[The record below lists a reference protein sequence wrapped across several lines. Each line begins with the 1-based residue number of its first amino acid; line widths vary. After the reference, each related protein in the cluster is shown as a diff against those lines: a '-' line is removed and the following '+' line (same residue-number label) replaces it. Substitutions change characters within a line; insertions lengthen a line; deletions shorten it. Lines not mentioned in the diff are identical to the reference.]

1 MELDRYPLQEESPMQ
16 QTLQH
21 PRNSAATAVVGLL
34 LIVGGGA
41 MLALRQAGVDVFEAV
56 GTWGWPFFVIV
67 PGLVLLAMAVVPTPP
82 RGISFA
88 IAGSVVTTV
97 GGLLLYQTQTGNWE
111 SWAYAWA
118 LIPLAVGV
126 AMLVYGG
133 LAHVPGLVTA
143 GLWTGGIAA
152 VVLMVGAWFFG
163 GLFAGLD
170 RPTEVGSWWPVT
182 AIAMGVVLLLGGVAR
197 PRDARSGPS
206 AEPHSDAAPSS

>member
-1 MELDRYPLQEESPMQ
+1 MQ

-21 PRNSAATAVVGLL
+21 PRNSAAVLVVGLL
-34 LIVGGGA
+34 LIVVGGA
-41 MLALRQAGVDVFEAV
+41 ALVLRQAGVDLFEAV
-56 GTWGWPFFVIV
+56 GSWGWPFFVIV
-67 PGLVLLAMAVVPTPP
+67 PGLALLGMAVVPTPP

-97 GGLLLYQTQTGNWE
+97 GALLLYQSRTGDWE

-126 AMLVYGG
+126 AMLVYGA

-152 VVLMVGAWFFG
+152 IVLLVGAWFFE

-170 RPTEVGSWWPVT
+170 RPTSVASWWPLL
-182 AIAMGVVLLLGGVAR
+182 AIAFGAALMVRALVR
-197 PRDARSGPS
+197 PRGSGSGS
-206 AEPHSDAAPSS
+206 AEPSHVDEAPRT

>member
-1 MELDRYPLQEESPMQ
+1 MELDRYPLQEESLMQ

-133 LAHVPGLVTA
+133 LARVPGLVTA

-152 VVLMVGAWFFG
+152 IVLMVGAWFFG

-170 RPTEVGSWWPVT
+170 RPTEIGNWWPVA
-182 AIAMGVVLLLGGVAR
+182 AIAVGLLLLLGGLVR
-197 PRDARSGPS
+197 PRDGRSGPS
-206 AEPHSDAAPSS
+206 GESHPDAAPPS